1 MAQPPSSRLKQVDP
15 RTAVGR
21 QKEIIDHLTAQYG
34 FLPGISRLLLA
45 DPEVHAHVGALYRY
59 LQLRPGSP
67 LSRTEREML
76 ATVVNGLVGGAAGL
90 GLHAAAVRRL
100 TGDERLGAD
109 FATTWRGR
117 DLNGKTRALLEYAE
131 KLTSVPARI
140 EARDIEALGAAGW
153 DADGIYE
160 ATLLVALFN
169 FSGRMEA
176 AAGLPMEEMP
186 ASARPPET
194 IPDP

>member
-1 MAQPPSSRLKQVDP
+1 MESTPRIKHVDP
-15 RTAVGR
+15 RTVTGQQR
-21 QKEIIDHLTAQYG
+21 EIVDHLTAQYG

-45 DPEVHAHVGALYRY
+45 DPEVFAHVGALYRY

-67 LSRTEREML
+67 LGRMEREML

-100 TGDERLGAD
+100 TGDDRVGPD

-117 DLNGKTRALLEYAE
+117 SLDGKTRALLQYAE
-131 KLTSVPARI
+131 KLTSAPGTMQAQ
-140 EARDIEALGAAGW
+140 DIEALRAAGW
-153 DADGIYE
+153 DADSIYE

-169 FSGRMEA
+169 FSGRVEA
-176 AAGLPMEEMP
+176 AGGLPVEDVP

-194 IPDP
+194 MPDP